1 MSTVTVTN
9 TMNVSDL
16 IHEAVIKAW
25 INGWNTSET
34 VVYLKDQ
41 FTRYNI
47 LWPSSA
53 EYRTSPRNARA
64 RSIDGLNST
73 RIIISSNLLKSLVR
87 IQLRPRILEEHS

>member
-16 IHEAVIKAW
+16 IHEAVIEAW

-41 FTRYNI
+41 FARYDI
-47 LWPSSA
+47 PWSA
-53 EYRTSPRNARA
+53 EAERDASLAWQEHIFTV
-64 RSIDGLNST
+64 G
-73 RIIISSNLLKSLVR
+73 NL
-87 IQLRPRILEEHS
+87 E